1 MVIDDLNV
9 MGIAVK
15 PDEADAPL
23 VIDTNAIR
31 PRAIAFQQFKLVSG
45 RHAKIPQP
53 QCPMQ
58 VQKLPPR
65 RPFDELKSP
74 NYLVLKQRS
83 GLWTFE

>member
-1 MVIDDLNV
+1 MSISVT
-9 MGIAVK
+9 

-23 VIDTNAIR
+23 VIDANAVR
-31 PRAIAFQQFKLVSG
+31 PGAVALQQFKPIPG